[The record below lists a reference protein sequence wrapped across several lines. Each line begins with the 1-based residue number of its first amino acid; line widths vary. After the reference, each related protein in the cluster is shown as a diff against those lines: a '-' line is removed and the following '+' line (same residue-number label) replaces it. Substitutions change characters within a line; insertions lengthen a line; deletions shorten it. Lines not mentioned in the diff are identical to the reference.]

1 MGANLKPVFLDRD
14 GVINRNRVDYI
25 RSLSQWIP
33 IPGAIKAIVNLSNA
47 GHPVIVLTN
56 QSAIARKYCRVSDV
70 EEIHRHLI
78 HQVSIAGG
86 LISGIYYCPHHPDDG
101 CECRKPRTG
110 MVESARRE
118 LDLPYG
124 GYIVGDA
131 DSDMELGRRTGLK
144 TVLVLTGRGKDQM
157 KKIISESFTPPW
169 KVTEDISSAVEI
181 ILKDTGSVSDNR
193 HMDNFPLL

>member
-1 MGANLKPVFLDRD
+1 MRNEPVFLDRD
-14 GVINRNRVDYI
+14 GVINRNRVDYV
-25 RSLSQWIP
+25 RSLEQWIP
-33 IPGAIKAIVNLSNA
+33 LPGAIEAITKLSNS

-56 QSAIARKYCRVSDV
+56 QSAIARGYCRISDV
-70 EEIHRHLI
+70 ERIHRHLI
-78 HQVSIAGG
+78 HQVSMAGG
-86 LISGIYYCPHHPDDG
+86 MIKGIYYCPHHPDDG

-118 LDLPYG
+118 LKLPDG

-144 TVLVLTGRGKDQM
+144 TVLVLTGRGNDQL
-157 KKIISESFTPPW
+157 KKINSEGFTIPW

-181 ILKDTGSVSDNR
+181 ILKDTGSD
-193 HMDNFPLL
+193 